1 MKKVRW
7 SLIALAI
14 ALLVAQSA
22 CAELPKKPENTNTYV
37 FDYTQ
42 QGVMKAEDVLRMD
55 VAAEALHQQAGP
67 TMVAVMVDFLDGEDI
82 EYYANDL
89 FNAWGIGDKKKNDGA
104 LLLFSR
110 GDREIYLLMGDGLEK
125 AIPASTRGQ
134 LLDQYAMP
142 YLRENN
148 FSEGLRA
155 VFIGTCER
163 IAQVKGKTIASA
175 GVATPQ
181 TDYRDYH
188 ADTDYDYDTDYGYD
202 YSRDY
207 GYGYDSRPD
216 IERQSGSWLGT
227 LITLLVIFWIL
238 RAIFRPRVN
247 AGGNTGCGC
256 LPWLLLGGMMNGG
269 GRGYTT
275 YGPRSPMPPFG
286 GMGNPFGSGGPFGGG
301 RSSGGGSRG
310 GGGFSGGF
318 RGGGGGSSGGGTKRG
333 F

>member
-1 MKKVRW
+1 MKSVRW
-7 SLIALAI
+7 AI
-14 ALLVAQSA
+14 LLLLCALLAAQSA
-22 CAELPKKPENTNTYV
+22 QAELPKKPDNANTYV

-42 QGVMKAEDVLRMD
+42 QGVMSAEDVLRMD
-55 VAAEALHQQAGP
+55 VAAQALHDDVGP
-67 TMVAVMVDFLDGEDI
+67 SMVAVMVDFLDGAQI

-89 FNAWGIGDKKKNDGA
+89 FNAWGIGDKKRNDGA

-110 GDREIYLLMGDGLEK
+110 GDRQIYLLMGDGLEK
-125 AIPASTRGQ
+125 AIPASVRGD
-134 LLDQYAMP
+134 LLDQYAIP
-142 YLRENN
+142 YLKQND

-155 VFIGTCER
+155 VFIATCEK

-181 TDYRDYH
+181 TEYRDYH
-188 ADTDYDYDTDYGYD
+188 ADTDYDYDTGYGYD

-207 GYGYDSRPD
+207 GDGFDSRNFARA
-216 IERQSGSWLGT
+216 ERGWLSS
-227 LITLLVIFWIL
+227 LITLLVIFWIV
-238 RAIFRPRVN
+238 RAIFRPR
-247 AGGNTGCGC
+247 ATSGGNAGCGC
-256 LPWLLLGGMMNGG
+256 LPWLLLGGMLNGG

-301 RSSGGGSRG
+301 RSGGG

-318 RGGGGGSSGGGTKRG
+318 RGGGGRSSGGGTGRG